1 MTVEIKNLK
10 LGNTIIEKFVTD
22 IHIDGEWIELKYD
35 RRIRTTIT
43 GKKVQMDMYA
53 VESIAK

>member
-10 LGNTIIEKFVTD
+10 MGNIIREKFVTD

-35 RRIRTTIT
+35 RNIRATVT
-43 GKKVQMDMYA
+43 GKKVPMNMYV
-53 VESIAK
+53 VESIIN

>member
-10 LGNTIIEKFVTD
+10 MGNIIREKFVTD

-43 GKKVQMDMYA
+43 GKKVPMDMYA
-53 VESIAK
+53 VEAIIK